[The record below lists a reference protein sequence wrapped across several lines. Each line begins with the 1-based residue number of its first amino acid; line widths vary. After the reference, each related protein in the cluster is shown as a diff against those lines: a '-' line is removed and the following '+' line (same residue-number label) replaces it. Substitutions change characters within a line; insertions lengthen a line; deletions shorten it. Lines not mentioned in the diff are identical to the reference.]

1 MKRLAL
7 IALVCVV
14 AVAVAIENFLFFSS
28 SGSELKW
35 SNPDIDEALDSQET
49 SIDPDP
55 LPPIEGPQ
63 LIAWLNRWPGAG
75 RNPFLTRAEEEQL
88 GGSEALA
95 LPHLS
100 ATLWSAGR
108 RVAWIDGSPCS
119 EGDLVREHQVESIE
133 PKSAVLRHGD
143 TRVRVEMRPPSE
155 PLLAGE
161 GQDDVE

>member
-1 MKRLAL
+1 MRRRGL

-14 AVAVAIENFLFFSS
+14 AVAVAIENFLFFSGS
-28 SGSELKW
+28 ASELTW
-35 SNPDIDEALDSQET
+35 SNPDIDEALDSPEA
-49 SIDPDP
+49 SLEPEP

-100 ATLWSAGR
+100 ATLWSARR
-108 RVAWIDGSPCS
+108 RVAWIDGSPRS
-119 EGDLVREHQVESIE
+119 EGDFVREHQVESIE
-133 PKSAVLRHGD
+133 PKSAVLKRGD
-143 TRVRVEMRPPSE
+143 VRVRVEMESPPGPS
-155 PLLAGE
+155 LASE